1 MERKYNIK
9 LKGEKVVNKELY
21 QRLKAK
27 SPKSK
32 RHEQRIHRYVDCV
45 ASVSARVRREKLG
58 REQKKKGMTREGEG
72 KEENACPQTPRFWR
86 PRTQLLIGAVLVVL
100 IA

>member
-9 LKGEKVVNKELY
+9 LKGEKVVIKELY

-27 SPKSK
+27 SAKLK
-32 RHEQRIHRYVDCV
+32 RHEQRIHRYLAWV
-45 ASVSARVRREKLG
+45 ASVSARVRREKVG

-72 KEENACPQTPRFWR
+72 KEEDACSQTPRF
-86 PRTQLLIGAVLVVL
+86 
-100 IA
+100 